1 MGIAMKKYT
10 GKSVFAGVAIGKV
23 VLIDKG
29 QQQVKR
35 RKIEDTV
42 HEVARYQEACEKAK
56 EELACLYD
64 KALREVGES
73 GAAIFEIHQMM
84 LDDDDYIES
93 VKNIID
99 TQMVNAEY
107 AVAQTGDNFSQ
118 MFSAMDDEY
127 MR

>member
-10 GKSVFAGVAIGKV
+10 GKSMFAGVAIGKV
-23 VLIDKG
+23 MLYDKG

-35 RKIEDTV
+35 KKVEDTV
-42 HEVARYQEACEKAK
+42 YEVARYQEACEKAK

-64 KALREVGES
+64 KALKEVGES

-93 VKNIID
+93 VKNIIE
-99 TQMVNAEY
+99 TQIALQFRNWIFKSNNRNTSM
-107 AVAQTGDNFSQ
+107 
-118 MFSAMDDEY
+118 
-127 MR
+127 